1 MTIARMTIARPQLQ
15 HQRLPTA
22 GLQHRVVH
30 VMTVLPIETLF
41 FSQRLILLRFR
52 LFFSARPAL
61 LVNHSAPTDGAGL
74 RRR

>member
-1 MTIARMTIARPQLQ
+1 MGRKQQQGIKQESRHSFARMTIARMTIARPQLQ

-41 FSQRLILLRFR
+41 S
-52 LFFSARPAL
+52 
-61 LVNHSAPTDGAGL
+61 
-74 RRR
+74 RRG